1 MLAFH
6 LDRLTEVRKFTAG
19 FIEEAWYVFTLI
31 SFVDFG
37 SFSVV

>member
-19 FIEEAWYVFTLI
+19 FIEEAWYVFALI
-31 SFVDFG
+31 SFVNFV
-37 SFSVV
+37 SFLIV